1 MVCQSLRFCNIQVNA
16 LSPFH
21 DHFILGFSLGVKL
34 PKHGCN
40 QVDEAPA
47 DCDNIIDFAVPAKL
61 DAFCSAVACKYKQ
74 DWCEL
79 LLRSHSLFKCPCY
92 QQSFNIELSKP
103 VENNLMRLLENI
115 SFCRRL
121 PAIV

>member
-1 MVCQSLRFCNIQVNA
+1 MNA

-61 DAFCSAVACKYKQ
+61 DAFCSAVACKYSRTGVS
-74 DWCEL
+74 CFSVAIL
-79 LLRSHSLFKCPCY
+79 CSSAHAIS
-92 QQSFNIELSKP
+92 NLST
-103 VENNLMRLLENI
+103 
-115 SFCRRL
+115 
-121 PAIV
+121 